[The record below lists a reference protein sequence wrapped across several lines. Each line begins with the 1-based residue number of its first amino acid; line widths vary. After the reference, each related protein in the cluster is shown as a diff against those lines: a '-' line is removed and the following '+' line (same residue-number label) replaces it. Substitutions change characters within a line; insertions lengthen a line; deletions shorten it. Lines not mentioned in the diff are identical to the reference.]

1 MVAGVVQ
8 GVLKKESVAFAAAAA
23 VPGCDFTAP
32 RYLSTDASIASM
44 DVALLACTAAAPCW
58 CWSRRYVG
66 VEAVCAAIT
75 LQGRST
81 SNKLQPLFRKNV
93 FVVRYVL
100 YKFMATY
107 NPLGAYLESKV
118 LSASPLE
125 LVCLAYEEAIE
136 AVRLAR
142 QCIIEKRIQDR
153 ARAITKAQLLIGELQ
168 NSLDFHRGGQLSEQL
183 AGLYRYMVSRLGEA
197 HFKQSEEPLEDVE
210 NLLGTILESWREL
223 AQGEKAMA
231 ATAIPSSYS
240 PEPGYSLADLTL

>member
-23 VPGCDFTAP
+23 VPGCDFTAL

-44 DVALLACTAAAPCW
+44 DVALLACTAAVVGAG
-58 CWSRRYVG
+58 VG

-75 LQGRST
+75 LQGRSA

-107 NPLGAYLESKV
+107 NTLGAYLESKV

-153 ARAITKAQLLIGELQ
+153 ARGHHQ
-168 NSLDFHRGGQLSEQL
+168 
-183 AGLYRYMVSRLGEA
+183 
-197 HFKQSEEPLEDVE
+197 
-210 NLLGTILESWREL
+210 GTIAYR
-223 AQGEKAMA
+223 
-231 ATAIPSSYS
+231 
-240 PEPGYSLADLTL
+240 